1 MNRATGNRASA
12 DAEHPASGTDGGFWA
27 RFEDALAA
35 SGGSAAIVFEGR
47 PDCSFDDLRTRALA
61 LAVALQDR
69 GVGPGDRVVV
79 LAANGPWLVE
89 LMLAAA
95 LAGFVLVPINIRL
108 TAPEISYI
116 FVDADPKIAF
126 VDGARRQVLCEA
138 GAARVPLFDVA
149 DDLEALVQ
157 DAPDA
162 GTGTRLHADPDA
174 PFLQLYTSG
183 TTGHPKGAVLTQRSM
198 AAIAEEGAAHLG
210 PVQAGDVMLICLPM
224 FHIAAIDLI
233 AFALV
238 RGATMVILPEMVPA
252 QVVATVKQRRV
263 NRTLLVPAVIR
274 MVVEHLEE
282 SNDSLPSL
290 ETLIFGAS
298 PMPEELI
305 ERAGRAMPAA
315 DLIHV
320 YGLTETSGMV
330 TWLPPEQIT
339 AGQRLL
345 SCGKAL
351 PSGEVAVV
359 DEAGQRLPDGT
370 VGEVVYRGPQTMQG
384 YWRNPE
390 ATAEALRDGWFRT
403 GDAGFLDGE
412 GFLFLS
418 DRIKDMIKSGGEN
431 VYPAEV
437 ENVILKYPAIADVAV
452 IGLPDERRGEAV
464 SAVVVAAA
472 GHELALEDLQA
483 FARKE
488 LAGFKIPRRLE
499 ILDVLPRNGAGKIQK
514 HVLRAMFAAR

>member
-1 MNRATGNRASA
+1 MANRTAAEATHRAN
-12 DAEHPASGTDGGFWA
+12 GTGGGFWT
-27 RFEDALAA
+27 RFEDAVAA
-35 SGGSAAIVFEGR
+35 SGAGVAVSFEGR
-47 PDCSFDDLRTRALA
+47 ADCSFDALHARVRALA
-61 LAVALQDR
+61 ASLQNR

-79 LAANGPWLVE
+79 LTANAPWFIE

-95 LAGFVLVPINIRL
+95 LTGFVLVPINTRL
-108 TAPEISYI
+108 TATEIAYI
-116 FVDADPKIAF
+116 FDNADPKIAF
-126 VDGARRQVLCEA
+126 VDGARRQVLSEA
-138 GAARVPLFDVA
+138 GAARVPLLDVA

-157 DAPDA
+157 AAPDA
-162 GTGTRLHADPDA
+162 GAGAPVPADPDA

-183 TTGHPKGAVLTQRSM
+183 TTGHPKGATLTQRSM

-210 PVQAGDVMLICLPM
+210 PVLAGDVMLICLPM

-252 QVVATVKQRRV
+252 QVVATVKEHRV

-274 MVVEHLEE
+274 MVVEHLEAAGE
-282 SNDSLPSL
+282 SLPSL

-305 ERAGRAMPAA
+305 GRARRVMPAA

-345 SCGKAL
+345 SCGRAL
-351 PSGEVAVV
+351 PSGEVAIV
-359 DEAGQRLPDGT
+359 DETGRRLPAGS

-390 ATAEALRDGWFRT
+390 ATAEAVRDGWFHT
-403 GDAGFLDGE
+403 GDAGYLDDAGY
-412 GFLFLS
+412 LFLS
-418 DRIKDMIKSGGEN
+418 DRIKDMIESGGEN

-437 ENVILKYPAIADVAV
+437 ENVILKHPAIADAAV
-452 IGLPDERRGEAV
+452 IGLPDGRWGEAV

-472 GHELALEDLQA
+472 GCDLALEELQA
-483 FARKE
+483 FARRD

-499 ILDVLPRNGAGKIQK
+499 LVDVLPRNGAGKIQK

>member
-1 MNRATGNRASA
+1 MDNRTAVEAARPANGTG
-12 DAEHPASGTDGGFWA
+12 GGFWA
-27 RFEDALAA
+27 RFEATVAASNAGIAISFEGRADCSFEALGRRARALAA
-35 SGGSAAIVFEGR
+35 
-47 PDCSFDDLRTRALA
+47 
-61 LAVALQDR
+61 ALQDR
-69 GVGPGDRVVV
+69 GVGRGDRAVV
-79 LAANGPWLVE
+79 LAANGPWFIE

-95 LAGFVLVPINIRL
+95 LAGFVLVPINTRL
-108 TAPEISYI
+108 TATEVAYI
-116 FVDADPKIAF
+116 FDNADPKIAF
-126 VDGARRQVLCEA
+126 ADGARRQVLSEV
-138 GAARVPLFDVA
+138 GANRVPVLDVA

-157 DAPDA
+157 AGPDA
-162 GTGTRLHADPDA
+162 RTVAPVAADPDA

-183 TTGHPKGAVLTQRSM
+183 TTGHPKGATLTQRSM

-210 PVQAGDVMLICLPM
+210 PVLAGDVMLICLPM

-238 RGATMVILPEMVPA
+238 RGAAMVILPEMVPA
-252 QVVATVKQRRV
+252 QVVATVKERRV

-274 MVVEHLEE
+274 MTVEHLEE
-282 SNDSLPSL
+282 AEATLPSI

-305 ERAGRAMPAA
+305 DRARRVMPAA

-330 TWLPPEQIT
+330 TWLPPEQI
-339 AGQRLL
+339 AGGQRLL

-359 DEAGQRLPDGT
+359 DAAGRRLPAGS

-384 YWRNPE
+384 YWRNPD
-390 ATAEALRDGWFRT
+390 ATAEAVRDGWFHT
-403 GDAGFLDGE
+403 GDAGYLDDE
-412 GFLFLS
+412 GYLFLS
-418 DRIKDMIKSGGEN
+418 DRIKDMIESGGEN

-437 ENVILKYPAIADVAV
+437 ENVILKHPAIADAAV
-452 IGLPDERRGEAV
+452 IGLPDERWGEAV

-472 GHELALEDLQA
+472 GRDLALAELQS
-483 FARKE
+483 FARRE

-499 ILDVLPRNGAGKIQK
+499 LVDELPRNGAGKIQK

>member
-1 MNRATGNRASA
+1 MDNRTAGKAA
-12 DAEHPASGTDGGFWA
+12 HPASSTESGFWA
-27 RFEDALAA
+27 RFEDAVAA
-35 SGGSAAIVFEGR
+35 SGGSAAIVFEDR
-47 PDCSFDDLRTRALA
+47 PDCSFDELRTRALA
-61 LAVALQDR
+61 LAAALRDR
-69 GVGPGDRVVV
+69 GVEPGDRVVV
-79 LAANGPWLVE
+79 LAANGPWFVE
-89 LMLAAA
+89 LILAAA
-95 LAGFVLVPINIRL
+95 LAGFVLVPVNIRL
-108 TAPEISYI
+108 TATEIAYI
-116 FVDADPKIAF
+116 FDNADPKIAF
-126 VDGARRQVLCEA
+126 VDGTRRQALSGGLSGA
-138 GAARVPLFDVA
+138 GVAHVPLFDVA

-157 DAPDA
+157 AAPDA
-162 GTGTRLHADPDA
+162 GTDAPLAADPGA

-252 QVVATVKQRRV
+252 QVVAAVKQRRV

-305 ERAGRAMPAA
+305 GRARRVMPAA

-359 DEAGQRLPDGT
+359 DNAGRRLPDGT

-390 ATAEALRDGWFRT
+390 ATADAVRDGWFHT
-403 GDAGFLDGE
+403 GDAGCLDGE
-412 GFLFLS
+412 GYLFLS
-418 DRIKDMIKSGGEN
+418 DRIKDMIKTGGEN

-437 ENVILKYPAIADVAV
+437 ENVILKHPAIADAAV
-452 IGLPDERRGEAV
+452 IGLPDERWGEAV

-472 GHELALEDLQA
+472 GHDLALKDLQA
-483 FARKE
+483 FTRKE

-499 ILDVLPRNGAGKIQK
+499 TLDLLPRNGAGKIQK
-514 HVLRAMFAAR
+514 HVLRAMFTAR

>member
-1 MNRATGNRASA
+1 MDSRTVVEAA
-12 DAEHPASGTDGGFWA
+12 HPASGAENGFWA
-27 RFEDALAA
+27 QFEYTVAA
-35 SGGSAAIVFEGR
+35 SGGSPAIVFEDR
-47 PDCSFDDLRTRALA
+47 ADCSFDELRTRALA
-61 LAVALQDR
+61 LAAALRDR
-69 GVGPGDRVVV
+69 GVGSGDRVVV
-79 LAANGPWLVE
+79 LAANGPWFVE

-95 LAGFVLVPINIRL
+95 LAGFVLVPVNIRL
-108 TAPEISYI
+108 TATEIAYI
-116 FVDADPKIAF
+116 FDNADPKIAF
-126 VDGARRQVLCEA
+126 VDRARRQVLSEA

-149 DDLEALVQ
+149 SDLETLVRA
-157 DAPDA
+157 APDA
-162 GTGTRLHADPDA
+162 GTGAPPLADPDA

-183 TTGHPKGAVLTQRSM
+183 TTGHPKGAVIAQRSI

-238 RGATMVILPEMVPA
+238 RGATTIVLPEMVPA
-252 QVVATVKQRRV
+252 QVVAAVKQRQV

-274 MVVEHLEE
+274 MTVEHLEAAE
-282 SNDSLPSL
+282 DTLPSL

-305 ERAGRAMPAA
+305 GRARRVMPAA

-330 TWLPPEQIT
+330 TRLPPEQI
-339 AGQRLL
+339 AQGQRLL

-351 PSGEVAVV
+351 PSGEIAVV
-359 DEAGQRLPDGT
+359 DKAGRPLPAGI

-390 ATAEALRDGWFRT
+390 ATAEAVRDGWFRT

-412 GFLFLS
+412 GYLFLS

-437 ENVILKYPAIADVAV
+437 ENAILKHPAIADAAV
-452 IGLPDERRGEAV
+452 IGLPDERWGEAV

-472 GHELALEDLQA
+472 GHDLALEDLQA

-499 ILDVLPRNGAGKIQK
+499 LVDELPRNGAGKIQK
-514 HVLRAMFAAR
+514 HVLRAMFPGQ

>member
-1 MNRATGNRASA
+1 MANRTA
-12 DAEHPASGTDGGFWA
+12 AEAARPASGTGNGFWVP
-27 RFEDALAA
+27 FEAAVAA
-35 SGGSAAIVFEGR
+35 SGAGIAISFEGR
-47 PDCSFDDLRTRALA
+47 PDCSFDELSTRARALA
-61 LAVALQDR
+61 AALRDR
-69 GVGPGDRVVV
+69 DVGPGDRAVV
-79 LAANGPWLVE
+79 LAANGPWFVE

-95 LAGFVLVPINIRL
+95 LAGFVLVPINTRL
-108 TAPEISYI
+108 TATEIAYI
-116 FVDADPKIAF
+116 FDNADPKIAF
-126 VDGARRQVLCEA
+126 VDGARRQVLSEA

-157 DAPDA
+157 AAPEARA
-162 GTGTRLHADPDA
+162 GAPVPADPDA
-174 PFLQLYTSG
+174 PSLQLYTSG
-183 TTGHPKGAVLTQRSM
+183 TTGHPKGAILSQRSM

-252 QVVATVKQRRV
+252 QVVATVKERRV

-274 MVVEHLEE
+274 MTVEHLEAAE
-282 SNDSLPSL
+282 ATLPSL
-290 ETLIFGAS
+290 ETLIFGTS

-305 ERAGRAMPAA
+305 DRARRVMPAS

-330 TWLPPEQIT
+330 TWLPPEQI
-339 AGQRLL
+339 AGGQRLL
-345 SCGKAL
+345 SCGRAL
-351 PSGEVAVV
+351 PSGEVAIV
-359 DEAGQRLPDGT
+359 DKAGRPLPAGS

-384 YWRNPE
+384 YWRNSE
-390 ATAEALRDGWFRT
+390 ATAGAVRDEWFHT
-403 GDAGFLDGE
+403 GDAGHLDDE
-412 GFLFLS
+412 GYLFLS
-418 DRIKDMIKSGGEN
+418 DRIKDMIESGGEN

-437 ENVILKYPAIADVAV
+437 ENVILKHPAIADAAV
-452 IGLPDERRGEAV
+452 IGLSDERWGEAV

-472 GHELALEDLQA
+472 GHDLALEELQA
-483 FARKE
+483 YARRE

-499 ILDVLPRNGAGKIQK
+499 LVDELPRNGAGKIQK
-514 HVLRAMFAAR
+514 HVLRAMFAGR